1 MVEQVP
7 PATKR
12 YPLTSLLGDL
22 GVLPFVLLAGLMV
35 QAALS
40 GLGWYSAVLFGLSA
54 AQGFMAYSAVV
65 LSFLAGALWE
75 RSRLA
80 QSDGPT
86 GQARAL
92 ILLSNLVALVAWS
105 CLLLFSVAPNIMILT
120 ICLLALSYISLLWV
134 ERSSQAF
141 SSTRALFGGSYE
153 SMRLRITLIVV
164 SGHLLV
170 AAVMV
175 AELA

>member
-1 MVEQVP
+1 MVEQALPVI
-7 PATKR
+7 KR
-12 YPLTSLLGDL
+12 YPLTSMLGDL
-22 GVLPFVLLAGLMV
+22 GVLPFGLLAGLMV
-35 QAALS
+35 QASMS
-40 GLGWYSAVLFGLSA
+40 GTGWRSAGLFGLSA
-54 AQGFMAYSAVV
+54 AQGFMAYSAVI

-105 CLLLFSVAPNIMILT
+105 CLLLFSAAPNIMILA

-141 SSTRALFGGSYE
+141 SFTYALLGGSYE

-164 SGHLLV
+164 SVHLVV

-175 AELA
+175 AERA

>member
-22 GVLPFVLLAGLMV
+22 GVLPFVLLAGLIV

-54 AQGFMAYSAVV
+54 AHGFMAYSAVI

-75 RSRLA
+75 RSRMA

-105 CLLLFSVAPNIMILT
+105 CLLLFSVAPNIM
-120 ICLLALSYISLLWV
+120 SYISLLWV

-175 AELA
+175 ADLA